1 MKKPLLILLS
11 GLPASGKSTIGN
23 TISRKFN
30 FPLIEKDMIKEIL
43 ADSMHQFS
51 KEDSIKFGKASRELS
66 YKIIEKLLT
75 RNISCIL
82 EGNFYP
88 ERDDKLF
95 QKIQSKSNC
104 IILQILVK
112 TEKKIL
118 INRFKNRFINGERHK
133 IHLEH
138 HMPLGVFTSELS
150 REILPEL
157 SVDSKIIEIDT
168 TDFNKVDWEKT
179 NEAIEKM
186 IHY

>member
-23 TISRKFN
+23 IISQKFN

-51 KEDSIKFGKASRELS
+51 KEDSIKFGKASRVLS

-88 ERDDKLF
+88 ERDDNLF
-95 QKIQSKSNC
+95 KIIQSKSNC
-104 IILQILVK
+104 IILQILIK
-112 TEKKIL
+112 TEKKVL

-138 HMPLGVFTSELS
+138 HMPLGVFTNELS

-157 SVDSKIIEIDT
+157 SVDSKIIEADT
-168 TDFNKVDWEKT
+168 TDFDKIHWKKIKEC
-179 NEAIEKM
+179 IE
-186 IHY
+186 ILDHD